1 MHKRLAA
8 SLLCLLTL
16 LLASP
21 AAHAAAPRV
30 VIDGQAVLFPDAQ
43 PEIVAGRVMVPLR
56 AVAAHLG
63 AGNLA
68 WDPATRTVTVTHG
81 GQSIHLRVGRPWA
94 TSGRTAIPLETPPLL
109 RSGRVLVPLRFV
121 GEALGARV
129 HWQPAGQTVVIVTP
143 PPV

>member
-1 MHKRLAA
+1 MHVRLAA
-8 SLLCLLTL
+8 PVISLLAV
-16 LLASP
+16 LLAGM

-30 VIDGQAVLFPDAQ
+30 VVDGQPVSFPDTQ

-68 WDPATRTVTVTHG
+68 WDRATRTVTVTHG
-81 GQSIHLRVGRPWA
+81 ERVIRLRVGRPWA

-109 RSGRVLVPLRFV
+109 RDGRVLVPLRFV

-129 HWQPAGQTVVIVTP
+129 HWQPADRTAVIVTP
-143 PPV
+143 APA